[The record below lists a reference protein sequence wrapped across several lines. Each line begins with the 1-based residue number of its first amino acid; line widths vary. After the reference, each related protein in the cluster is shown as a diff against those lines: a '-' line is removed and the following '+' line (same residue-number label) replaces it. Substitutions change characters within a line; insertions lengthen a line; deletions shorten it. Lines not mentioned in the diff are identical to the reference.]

1 MKNATVLFFVL
12 LFVWVGMSGG
22 YAQET
27 VYRQDYEELTDGREI
42 RSEMW
47 DNCKEG
53 VNVSWASTDV
63 RYDKKNVPD
72 ILKAVSVW
80 RETAWKG
87 ERVNGM
93 ALLWTKEGCGE
104 VKAEV
109 SELKGPGGEVIPAE
123 SIRLGFVRYVMT
135 DELNKDKRGTCG
147 YRPDHTLFDSSV
159 VADVIDWDAVLEL
172 KAQET
177 RPLWVSIWVPQNQKA
192 GVYRGKVSFI
202 TSAGKIEPLAIE
214 LKVLNR
220 ELPAPKDWA
229 FRLDLWQNPFAVA
242 RYHGV
247 PLWSKEHFEA
257 MRPVMKLLADAGQK
271 IITASIMHKPWG
283 GQTEDYF
290 ESMVM
295 RIKTLDGRWVYD
307 YAVFDKWV
315 EFMMSLGIDRQI
327 NCYTMIP
334 WDLSFQYF
342 DQSTNS
348 LQKVKA
354 GVGTP
359 EYIDY
364 WQPFL
369 IDFARHLKMKG
380 WFDITMIAMDER
392 PQEAM
397 RKAIRIIREADPG
410 YKIALAGNYHEA
422 IEADIDDYCVASGQ
436 FFPENVLKERREQGK
451 ISTYY
456 TCCSEAYPNT
466 FTFSPPAESAWLGWY
481 AAAKD
486 FDGYLRWA
494 YNSWTADPLKDSRF
508 RAFGGG
514 DCYLAYPAG
523 RSSIR
528 MERLIEGIQAYEKVR
543 ILKAKYAKEKNAYKL
558 KLMED
563 ILDGFEIEKLV
574 TEPAADMV
582 NKARTALN
590 KL

>member
-1 MKNATVLFFVL
+1 MKNVVSL
-12 LFVWVGMSGG
+12 LFGLALLGTGQG
-22 YAQET
+22 YAQQI
-27 VYRQDYEELTDGREI
+27 VSDRDYEELTDSREV
-42 RSEMW
+42 RTEEW
-47 DNCKEG
+47 EKCGEG
-53 VNVSWASTDV
+53 VSVSWGSIDV
-63 RYDKKNVPD
+63 RYEKKNVPSL
-72 ILKAVSVW
+72 IKPVSIW

-87 ERVNGM
+87 ERVNGV
-93 ALLWTKEGCGE
+93 ALLWAKQDCGE
-104 VKAEV
+104 VTAV
-109 SELKGPGGEVIPAE
+109 ASDLKSSGGDVIPA
-123 SIRLGFVRYVMT
+123 SAVHLGFVRYVMT

-159 VADVIDWDAVLEL
+159 VADVIDLNATQVL

-177 RPLWVSIWVPQNQKA
+177 RPVWVTVRVPQGVKA
-192 GVYRGKVSFI
+192 GVYRGQIRFTALDK
-202 TSAGKIEPLAIE
+202 KIESLSIE

-220 ELPAPKDWA
+220 ELPAPKNWA
-229 FRLDLWQNPFAVA
+229 FRLDLWQNPYAVA
-242 RYHGV
+242 RYHQLPV
-247 PLWSKEHFEA
+247 WSKEHFDA
-257 MRPVMKLLADAGQK
+257 MRPVMEILANAGQK

-315 EFMMSLGIDRQI
+315 EFMMSVGINQQI

-342 DQSTNS
+342 DQATNS
-348 LQKVKA
+348 LQMVKA
-354 GVGTP
+354 EVGTP
-359 EYIDY
+359 EYVDY

-369 IDFARHLKMKG
+369 VDFARHLKTKG

-392 PQEAM
+392 PKEAM
-397 RKAIRIIREADPG
+397 RKAIRIIREADPA
-410 YKIALAGNYHEA
+410 YKIALAGNYHEE

-436 FFPENVLKERREQGK
+436 FFPENVLRERRK
-451 ISTYY
+451 KSMSSTYY

-466 FTFSPPAESAWLGWY
+466 FTFSPPAEAAWLGWY

-494 YNSWTADPLKDSRF
+494 YNSWTVDPLKDSRF

-514 DCYLAYPAG
+514 DCYLVYPAG

-543 ILKAKYAKEKNAYKL
+543 ILREKYTKEKNAYKL
-558 KLMED
+558 KMLND
-563 ILDGFEIEKLV
+563 LLKDFEIERLAS
-574 TEPAADMV
+574 EPAGTMV
-582 NKARTALN
+582 NKAKAALN

>member
-1 MKNATVLFFVL
+1 MKKVVVFVFGLAVLCA
-12 LFVWVGMSGG
+12 GSG
-22 YAQET
+22 YAQQVGPE
-27 VYRQDYEELTDGREI
+27 RDYEELTDSREV
-42 RSEMW
+42 RMEEW
-47 DNCKEG
+47 ERCGDG
-53 VNVSWASTDV
+53 VAVSWGSTDV
-63 RYDKKNVPD
+63 RYEKKNVPSL
-72 ILKAVSVW
+72 IKPVPVW

-87 ERVNGM
+87 ERVNGV
-93 ALLWTKEGCGE
+93 ALLWTKRECGE
-104 VKAEV
+104 VIAAA
-109 SELKGPGGEVIPAE
+109 SDLKGLGGEVIPA
-123 SIRLGFVRYVMT
+123 SAVRLGFVRYVMT
-135 DELNKDKRGTCG
+135 DELNKDKKGTCG
-147 YRPDHTLFDSSV
+147 YRPDRSLFDSSV
-159 VADVIDWDAVLEL
+159 VADVIDLNATQVLN
-172 KAQET
+172 ACET
-177 RPLWVSIWVPQNQKA
+177 RPVWVTVQVPQGVKA
-192 GVYRGKVSFI
+192 GVYRGQIRF
-202 TSAGKIEPLAIE
+202 TAPDRKIEPLAIE

-229 FRLDLWQNPFAVA
+229 FRLDLWQNPYAVA
-242 RYHGV
+242 RYHRV
-247 PLWSKEHFEA
+247 PVWSKEHFDA
-257 MRPVMKLLADAGQK
+257 MRPVMKILADAGQK

-342 DQSTNS
+342 DQATNS
-348 LQKVKA
+348 LQMVKA
-354 GVGTP
+354 EVGTP
-359 EYIDY
+359 EYVDY

-369 IDFARHLKMKG
+369 TDFARHLKIKG
-380 WFDITMIAMDER
+380 WFDMTMIAMDER
-392 PQEAM
+392 PREAM
-397 RKAIRIIREADPG
+397 RKAIRIIREADPA
-410 YKIALAGNYHEA
+410 YKIALAGNYHEE

-436 FFPENVLKERREQGK
+436 FFPENVLRERREKGMS
-451 ISTYY
+451 STYY

-466 FTFSPPAESAWLGWY
+466 FTFSPPAEAAWLGWY

-494 YNSWTADPLKDSRF
+494 YNSWTVDPLRDSRF

-514 DCYLAYPAG
+514 DCYLVYPFG

-543 ILKAKYAKEKNAYKL
+543 ILKEKYAKEKNAYKL
-558 KLMED
+558 KLVND
-563 ILDGFEIEKLV
+563 LLKDFEIGKLASV
-574 TEPAADMV
+574 PAGDMV
-582 NKARTALN
+582 NKAREALN

>member
-1 MKNATVLFFVL
+1 MKNVIVSLFGL
-12 LFVWVGMSGG
+12 AMMWAGGG
-22 YAQET
+22 YAQQA
-27 VYRQDYEELTDGREI
+27 VSDRDYEELTDSREV
-42 RSEMW
+42 RVEEW
-47 DNCKEG
+47 EKCGDG
-53 VNVSWASTDV
+53 VAVAWGSTDV
-63 RYDKKNVPD
+63 RYDKKNVPSG
-72 ILKAVSVW
+72 ANVPVW

-87 ERVNGM
+87 ERVNGI
-93 ALLWTKEGCGE
+93 ALLWTKQACGE
-104 VKAEV
+104 VTA
-109 SELKGPGGEVIPAE
+109 SASDLKSSGGDVIPA
-123 SIRLGFVRYVMT
+123 SAIRLGFVRYVMT

-159 VADVIDWDAVLEL
+159 VADVIDLNATQVLN
-172 KAQET
+172 ARET
-177 RPLWVSIWVPQNQKA
+177 RPLWVTVQVPRQLKP
-192 GVYRGKVSFI
+192 GVYRGQIRFASPDK
-202 TSAGKIEPLAIE
+202 KIAPLSIE
-214 LKVLNR
+214 LKVVNR

-229 FRLDLWQNPFAVA
+229 FRLDLWQNPYAVA
-242 RYHGV
+242 RYHQV
-247 PLWSKEHFEA
+247 PVWSKEHFDA
-257 MRPVMKLLADAGQK
+257 MRPVMEILANAGQK

-315 EFMMSLGIDRQI
+315 EFMMSVGIDQQI

-334 WDLSFQYF
+334 WDLSFRYF
-342 DQSTNS
+342 DQATNS
-348 LQKVKA
+348 MQAVKA

-359 EYIDY
+359 EYVDY

-369 IDFARHLKMKG
+369 IDFARHLKTKG

-392 PQEAM
+392 PKEAM
-397 RKAIRIIREADPG
+397 RKAIRIIREADPA
-410 YKIALAGNYHEA
+410 YKIALAGNYHEE

-436 FFPENVLKERREQGK
+436 FFPENVLRERRNKGMS
-451 ISTYY
+451 STYY

-466 FTFSPPAESAWLGWY
+466 FTFSPPAEAAWLGWY

-494 YNSWTADPLKDSRF
+494 YNSWTIDPLRDSRF

-514 DCYLAYPAG
+514 DCYLVYPAG

-543 ILKAKYAKEKNAYKL
+543 ILKEKYAKEKNAYKL
-558 KLMED
+558 KV
-563 ILDGFEIEKLV
+563 LDDLLKDFEIGRLAS
-574 TEPAADMV
+574 EPAATMV